1 MYSLFGK
8 IFLWFWAMMVLM
20 GAAIALTTA
29 QLGGEKIPPMIE
41 RAHAQFLEE
50 AEQAKQALATGGVAG
65 LRQWRR
71 GHGHMR
77 LYLIDPAGREALGQS
92 VPEPF
97 ERFVRPLERFGRGAE
112 PEEGELRVLRERRGL
127 LVYAVSVPDG
137 SIYRLVMVFK
147 PPHPAWHLFSFPGL
161 LVALLVSG
169 LICFGLAR
177 YLAAPLKRL
186 RAATRGLASG
196 DLSVRVGPAMTRRR
210 DEMGGLGR
218 DFDSMAGRLQEV
230 IESQQRLLR
239 DVSHELRSPLAR
251 LQAAL
256 GLARQR
262 AGERAAPELDRIER
276 ETERLDELIGE
287 MLSLTRL
294 AAGQGMHREPVDLAG
309 VLEGV
314 AEDAG
319 FEAEQHGRRVTLTV
333 DEALTVDGDPE
344 LLHRAVENVVRNA
357 VRYTDEG
364 TAVDLALQREGGQA
378 LITVRDRGPGTGEQN
393 LSRIFDPFF
402 RASEA
407 RDRASGGYG
416 LGLAIARRAVEAHGG
431 VIAAINAP
439 GGGLLISIRLPLVRD
454 AAGAAS
460 A

>member
-8 IFLWFWAMMVLM
+8 IFLWFWGAMIAM
-20 GAAIALTTA
+20 GAVIALTTA

-41 RAHAQFLEE
+41 RAHTQFMEE
-50 AEQAKQALATGGVAG
+50 ASQAAQVLGTRGIDG
-65 LRQWRR
+65 LRQWHRR
-71 GHGHMR
+71 SDRTRSMT
-77 LYLIDPAGREALGQS
+77 LFVFDDAGREALGQA
-92 VPEPF
+92 VPTQLQRFTRPF
-97 ERFVRPLERFGRGAE
+97 DPQ
-112 PEEGELRVLRERRGL
+112 GEVGLLRERRGL
-127 LVYAVSVPDG
+127 LVYAVPVAG
-137 SIYRLVMVFK
+137 EGIYRLVMLFR
-147 PPHPAWHLFSFPGL
+147 PPHPVWHLFSFQGL
-161 LVALLVSG
+161 LAALLLSG
-169 LICFGLAR
+169 LVCFGLAR
-177 YLAAPLKRL
+177 YLAAPVRRL
-186 RAATRGLASG
+186 RAATQALAGG
-196 DLSVRVGPAMTRRR
+196 DLAMRVGPALTRRR

-218 DFDSMAGRLQEV
+218 DFDRMAERLQEL

-262 AGERAAPELDRIER
+262 TGELAGGELDRIER
-276 ETERLDELIGE
+276 EAERLNELIGQT
-287 MLSLTRL
+287 LSLTRL
-294 AAGQGMHREPVDLAG
+294 AAGADGMRREPVDLAG
-309 VLEGV
+309 LLQTV

-319 FEAEQHGRRVTLTV
+319 FEAAQRGREVALRV
-333 DEALTVDGDPE
+333 DEPLTVDGDPE
-344 LLHRAVENVVRNA
+344 LLHRAIENVVRNA
-357 VRYTDEG
+357 VRYTEEG
-364 TAVDLALQREGGQA
+364 TAVELALRQQGTEA
-378 LITVRDRGPGTGEQN
+378 LVTVRDHGPGTGEQDLN
-393 LSRIFDPFF
+393 RIFDPFF

>member
-8 IFLWFWAMMVLM
+8 IFLWFWVTMVLM

-41 RAHAQFLEE
+41 RAQAQFLEE
-50 AEQAKQALATGGVAG
+50 AEKAAHALAVQGVSG
-65 LRQWRR
+65 LRQWHRGGR
-71 GHGHMR
+71 GHSMR
-77 LYLIDPAGREALGQS
+77 LYLFDPAGREALGQN
-92 VPEPF
+92 VPKPF
-97 ERFVRPLERFGRGAE
+97 ERFARPYT
-112 PEEGELRVLRERRGL
+112 PEGGEMRVLRERRGL
-127 LVYAVSVPDG
+127 LVYAVPVPEG
-137 SIYRLVMVFK
+137 GIYRLVMEFR
-147 PPHPAWHLFSFPGL
+147 PPHPVWHLFSFQGL

-186 RAATRGLASG
+186 RAATQGLASG
-196 DLSVRVGPAMTRRR
+196 DLSVRVGPAMARRR

-230 IESQQRLLR
+230 IESQQRLMR

-262 AGERAAPELDRIER
+262 AGELAAPELDRIER
-276 ETERLDELIGE
+276 ETERLDELIGQI
-287 MLSLTRL
+287 LSLTRL
-294 AAGQGMHREPVDLAG
+294 AAGGGMHREAVDLAA
-309 VLEGV
+309 VLDGV
-314 AEDAG
+314 AQDAG
-319 FEAEQHGRRVTLTV
+319 FEAAQRGRRVTLTV
-333 DEALTVDGDPE
+333 DQALTVDGDPE

-357 VRYTDEG
+357 VHYTDEG
-364 TAVDLALQREGGQA
+364 TAVELALQREAGQA
-378 LITVRDRGPGTGEQN
+378 LITVHDHGPGTGEQN
-393 LSRIFDPFF
+393 LDRIFDPFF

-416 LGLAIARRAVEAHGG
+416 LGLAIARRAIEAHGG
-431 VIAAINAP
+431 AISASNAS
-439 GGGLLISIRLPLVRD
+439 GGGLLVSIRLPL
-454 AAGAAS
+454 AGKSQAAS